1 MAGSRGWWS
10 ATTGSG
16 KVHEMAIARG
26 IVDIAVAAATREGAQ
41 RITRINV
48 VAGELRGIVPL
59 QMTFCFSV
67 VAEGTIASGAFLN
80 LEVIPI
86 RVRCRGCDHTFIVE
100 DHNYVCPGCH
110 GQDVQTVAGMEL
122 RVRDIE
128 VE

>member
-1 MAGSRGWWS
+1 
-10 ATTGSG
+10 
-16 KVHEMAIARG
+16 VHEMAIARG

-67 VAEGTIASGAFLN
+67 VAEGTIASDALLN
-80 LEVIPI
+80 LELTPI
-86 RVRCRGCDHTFIVE
+86 KARCRQCDHTFIVE
-100 DHNYVCPGCH
+100 DHNYVCPDCH
-110 GQDVQTVAGMEL
+110 GQEVQTVAGMEL